1 MLHLTPLTIGAA
13 AGTAIGGGA
22 GAVIGNQMDKKAA
35 EEGKL
40 Q

>member
-1 MLHLTPLTIGAA
+1 MFLPKISREDWIGYL
-13 AGTAIGGGA
+13 IGGGA